1 MLQWWKTLPLQN
13 IFVASATILG
23 RHLKTST
30 LTLQTC
36 TPTCWDQM
44 LLSSQTLNGNQPS
57 KKNPQKTLENLKQ
70 LLNILWIPSTVTSA
84 TKLEPRQ
91 MTSKLTLKSHT
102 VTCFNHFQRSQQQD
116 PKWERLLHP
125 PRDPV
130 KTRNQK
136 EKDKKVKCETS
147 HETKAAKYYNYNQE
161 WSDDDNSSHF
171 YDDLQKTITHL
182 H

>member
-1 MLQWWKTLPLQN
+1 MLRSNAPELTNSERQ
-13 IFVASATILG
+13 STIE
-23 RHLKTST
+23 KE
-30 LTLQTC
+30 
-36 TPTCWDQM
+36 P
-44 LLSSQTLNGNQPS
+44 P
-57 KKNPQKTLENLKQ
+57 KTLENLKQ

-116 PKWERLLHP
+116 PKRERLLHP

-161 WSDDDNSSHF
+161 WSDNDNSSHF